1 MIGNGR
7 GSINSKNKR
16 YHEAGEAEAKAKM
29 LLDSSIHDVEK
40 AARRTPLTTVKNQL
54 NKVAARQRLVSKTLS
69 VTGKTWRKT
78 ARCDAVVQ
86 GRLSAQLV
94 SGLTTE
100 GLEDSLQR
108 YVAGPTES
116 SRASPMQDMSGGM
129 GQCALVDAPYMNTR
143 PKMVEGWTLEL
154 PKGKSFLQM
163 SDAVAKMIEVRKA
176 PDMKMRRAGYA
187 IWKFWR
193 DNKWFD
199 VSYSVLTRKVS
210 RVLDESESS
219 RSQGLS
225 LDQII
230 RKHCSRVRTEVDKPA
245 TAGRE
250 PFLTPAEF
258 TKRVKD
264 QTRGKKSA
272 GKNVVMSTLSEAKAA
287 YHAARGLHARSE
299 EVDAGTYARYM
310 QFTGG
315 DDLLLRA
322 KVHPRSHARQAA
334 AHSEMHALAH
344 AFTIMDTHILPA
356 PIGMGIDPP
365 ESNWAARMTRDF
377 IGMPVRPVR
386 KTLILNS
393 DSKTFGCRLQTHPD
407 RDLQIYVVSQDNTRK
422 ETSYYTET
430 SDRNHPWVFL
440 STHDLMDGNG
450 KCGQIFWVS
459 GAWHGILRS
468 CTGGVCVECQLKPGL

>member
-1 MIGNGR
+1 MIGHGR
-7 GSINSKNKR
+7 GSINTKIKR
-16 YHEAGEAEAKAKM
+16 YHEAGEHEAKAKM
-29 LLDSSIHDVEK
+29 LLDSSIDDVEK

-54 NKVAARQRLVSKTLS
+54 NKVAATQRLVSKTLS
-69 VTGKTWRKT
+69 VTGKTWQKT
-78 ARCDAVVQ
+78 ARCDAAVQ

-94 SGLTTE
+94 NGLTME
-100 GLEDSLQR
+100 GLEDNLQR

-116 SRASPMQDMSGGM
+116 SGASPMQDMSGGM
-129 GQCALVDAPYMNTR
+129 GQGALVDAPYMNTR
-143 PKMVEGWTLEL
+143 PKQVKGWTLEL
-154 PKGKSFLQM
+154 PKGQSFLQM

-176 PDMKMRRAGYA
+176 PDKKMRTAGYA
-187 IWKFWR
+187 IWQSWCA
-193 DNKWFD
+193 NKWFD
-199 VSYSVLTRKVS
+199 VSYTLLCTKVRQVLE
-210 RVLDESESS
+210 ESESS

-230 RKHCSRVRTEVDKPA
+230 QKHCSRVRTEVDKPA
-245 TAGRE
+245 PAGRQ
-250 PFLTPAEF
+250 PFLTPDEF

-356 PIGMGIDPP
+356 PTGMGIDPP

-386 KTLILNS
+386 KALILNS

-407 RDLQIYVVSQDNTRK
+407 RDLQLYVVSKDNTRK
-422 ETSYYTET
+422 ETSYYTEI
-430 SDRNHPWVFL
+430 SDRDPPWLFL

-450 KCGQIFWVS
+450 KCGQLFWVR
-459 GAWHGILRS
+459 ILRS
-468 CTGGVCVECQLKPGL
+468 CTGAVCVQCQLKPDH

>member
-1 MIGNGR
+1 MIGHGR
-7 GSINSKNKR
+7 GSINTKIKR
-16 YHEAGEAEAKAKM
+16 YHEAGEHEAKAKM
-29 LLDSSIHDVEK
+29 LLDSSIDDVEK

-69 VTGKTWRKT
+69 VTGKIWQKT

-116 SRASPMQDMSGGM
+116 SRASTMQDMSGGM

-143 PKMVEGWTLEL
+143 PKLVQGWTLEL
-154 PKGKSFLQM
+154 PKGQSFLQM

-176 PDMKMRRAGYA
+176 PEKKMRRAGYA
-187 IWKFWR
+187 IWQFWCA
-193 DNKWFD
+193 NKWFD
-199 VSYSVLTRKVS
+199 VSYTLLCTKV
-210 RVLDESESS
+210 RQVLDESESS

-230 RKHCSRVRTEVDKPA
+230 RKHCSRDRTEVDKPA
-245 TAGRE
+245 TAGRD

-272 GKNVVMSTLSEAKAA
+272 GKNVVMATLSEAKAA
-287 YHAARGLHARSE
+287 YHEARGLHARSE
-299 EVDAGTYARYM
+299 GVDARTYDRYM

-322 KVHPRSHARQAA
+322 KVHP
-334 AHSEMHALAH
+334 
-344 AFTIMDTHILPA
+344 
-356 PIGMGIDPP
+356 
-365 ESNWAARMTRDF
+365 
-377 IGMPVRPVR
+377 
-386 KTLILNS
+386 
-393 DSKTFGCRLQTHPD
+393 
-407 RDLQIYVVSQDNTRK
+407 
-422 ETSYYTET
+422 
-430 SDRNHPWVFL
+430 
-440 STHDLMDGNG
+440 NG
-450 KCGQIFWVS
+450 V
-459 GAWHGILRS
+459 
-468 CTGGVCVECQLKPGL
+468 